1 MFHYFLYGKE
11 FTLETDQKPLVS
23 IYKKHMVDIS
33 PRVQRLIVRS
43 FPYLPFKVVYKKG
56 KDIPVADALSRV
68 TPMDP
73 EDNIQLCI
81 IAVNMITTCILMS
94 VHPQDSFSNKLDQL
108 RKNTAQDNQLPRL
121 SCYIN
126 TGFPCDKKNLL
137 TDLYEFWNHREA
149 LSIESGLITCGNK
162 IIVPRE
168 VRPEMLQYIHEGH
181 QGKERCLLQ
190 ARNTVFWPKMMYDVQ
205 ELIERC
211 IICQEHG
218 KSQPIIGIT
227 QELPPFP
234 WHTLATDIFYWKR
247 MDFLIVADVFSKY
260 FLVRKLANST
270 SAAVCAE
277 LATIVTELGLPHI
290 IRSDS
295 GPCYNSKE
303 FQQFLQRYNITH
315 HTSSPHHPRSNGFVE
330 RMVGVAKK
338 LMDKAGK
345 EGKPWISDLY
355 EYRVTPQSGSI
366 ASPLQ
371 LITQHTPREKDLPQ
385 LLSTLGAQEM
395 YQTHQ
400 ELIRRQQNK
409 PEKSYIELTPGT
421 PVWVQ
426 HRQNT
431 SWEPVTVMSQCI
443 MQENGTEQLLNRQGT
458 GTANQQN
465 QKKLSFT
472 PQPFPIWLET
482 TSRRIL

>member
-1 MFHYFLYGKE
+1 MEKFHYFLYGKE

-33 PRVQRLIVRS
+33 SRVQRLIVRS

-73 EDNIQLCI
+73 ENNIQLPI
-81 IAVNMITTCILMS
+81 IAVNMITTHILMNIEY
-94 VHPQDSFSNKLDQL
+94 QDSFSNKLDQL
-108 RKNTAQDNQLPRL
+108 RKSTVQDNQLTRL

-126 TGFPCDKKNLL
+126 TGFPCDKENLPTNL
-137 TDLYEFWNHREA
+137 HEFLPHRET
-149 LSIESGLITCGNK
+149 LSVKSRLITCGNR

-168 VRPEMLQYIHEGH
+168 MRPEMLQYIHEGH

-218 KSQPIIGIT
+218 RSQPIIGTT

-247 MDFLIVADVFSKY
+247 LDFLTVADVFSKY
-260 FLVRKLANST
+260 FPVRKLANST
-270 SAAVCAE
+270 SAAICAE

-290 IRSDS
+290 IRSDN

-303 FQQFLQRYNITH
+303 FQQFLQCYNITH
-315 HTSSPHHPRSNGFVE
+315 HTSSRHYPRSNGFIE
-330 RMVGVAKK
+330 RMVRVAKK
-338 LMDKAGK
+338 LMGKGGK
-345 EGKPWISDLY
+345 EGKPWISGLY
-355 EYRVTPQSGSI
+355 EYRVAPQSGSI

-371 LITQHTPREKDLPQ
+371 LITQRTPREKDLPN
-385 LLSTLGAQEM
+385 
-395 YQTHQ
+395 YQA
-400 ELIRRQQNK
+400 
-409 PEKSYIELTPGT
+409 P
-421 PVWVQ
+421 
-426 HRQNT
+426 
-431 SWEPVTVMSQCI
+431 
-443 MQENGTEQLLNRQGT
+443 
-458 GTANQQN
+458 
-465 QKKLSFT
+465 
-472 PQPFPIWLET
+472 
-482 TSRRIL
+482 